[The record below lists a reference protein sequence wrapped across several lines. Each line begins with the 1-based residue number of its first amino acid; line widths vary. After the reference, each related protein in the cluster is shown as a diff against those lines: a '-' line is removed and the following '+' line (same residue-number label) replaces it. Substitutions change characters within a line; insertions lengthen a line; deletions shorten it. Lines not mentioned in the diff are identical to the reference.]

1 MQAAQELLR
10 VASCRSSYTQVAVM
24 IAAPY
29 HARLVCHAKAIGAV
43 VLLAY
48 MCYRSIMGPI
58 EFKDERDRRENLIK
72 ARLIDIR
79 KAQIEYK
86 NIHKVHA
93 ANFDELS
100 KFLKDEK
107 LPFLI
112 KEGVL
117 TDEQLEKGMTEKEA
131 VKKGLIRRDTV
142 WVTAVDTLFGKGYN
156 VDDLRNVP
164 GANVQFTM
172 DTATLTSGSGYTVK
186 VFQCGVL
193 YDDYLGDLNKQEVYN
208 LKDKASKMGKY
219 AGLRVGSVE
228 EINNNA
234 GNWED

>member
-1 MQAAQELLR
+1 MKVTLKILLG
-10 VASCRSSYTQVAVM
+10 V
-24 IAAPY
+24 
-29 HARLVCHAKAIGAV
+29 AV

-58 EFKDERDRRENLIK
+58 EFKDEKDRRENLIK

-131 VKKGLIRRDTV
+131 VKKGLIRRDTI

-186 VFQCGVL
+186 VFQCGVQ
-193 YDDYLGDLNKQEVYN
+193 YDDYLGDLDKQLVYN
-208 LKDKASKMGKY
+208 LKDKAEKMNKY
-219 AGLRVGSVE
+219 PGLRVGSVE

>member
-1 MQAAQELLR
+1 MKVTLKILL
-10 VASCRSSYTQVAVM
+10 AV
-24 IAAPY
+24 
-29 HARLVCHAKAIGAV
+29 AV

-48 MCYRSIMGPI
+48 MCYRSVMGPI
-58 EFKDERDRRENLIK
+58 EFDKTREQRENLIK

-117 TDEQLEKGMTEKEA
+117 TDEQLEKGMTEQEA

-193 YDDYLGDLNKQEVYN
+193 YDDYLGDLHKQEVYN

>member
-1 MQAAQELLR
+1 MKVTLKMLL
-10 VASCRSSYTQVAVM
+10 AV
-24 IAAPY
+24 
-29 HARLVCHAKAIGAV
+29 AV

>member
-1 MQAAQELLR
+1 MKVTLKILL
-10 VASCRSSYTQVAVM
+10 AV
-24 IAAPY
+24 
-29 HARLVCHAKAIGAV
+29 AV

-234 GNWED
+234 GNWGD

>member
-1 MQAAQELLR
+1 MKVTLKILL
-10 VASCRSSYTQVAVM
+10 AV
-24 IAAPY
+24 
-29 HARLVCHAKAIGAV
+29 AV

-48 MCYRSIMGPI
+48 MCYRSVMGPI
-58 EFKDERDRRENLIK
+58 EFDKTREQRENLIK

-107 LPFLI
+107 LQFLI

-131 VKKGLIRRDTV
+131 VKKGLIRRDTI

-186 VFQCGVL
+186 VFQCGVQ
-193 YDDYLGDLNKQEVYN
+193 YDDYLGDLDKQLVYN
-208 LKDKASKMGKY
+208 LKDKAEKMNKY
-219 AGLRVGSVE
+219 PGLRVGSVE

>member
-1 MQAAQELLR
+1 MKVTLKILL
-10 VASCRSSYTQVAVM
+10 AV
-24 IAAPY
+24 
-29 HARLVCHAKAIGAV
+29 AV

-142 WVTAVDTLFGKGYN
+142 WVIAVDTLFGKGYN

>member
-1 MQAAQELLR
+1 MKVTLKILL
-10 VASCRSSYTQVAVM
+10 AV
-24 IAAPY
+24 
-29 HARLVCHAKAIGAV
+29 AV

-58 EFKDERDRRENLIK
+58 EFKDERDSRENLIK

>member
-1 MQAAQELLR
+1 MKVTLKILL
-10 VASCRSSYTQVAVM
+10 AV
-24 IAAPY
+24 
-29 HARLVCHAKAIGAV
+29 AV

-208 LKDKASKMGKY
+208 LKDRASKMGKY

>member
-1 MQAAQELLR
+1 MKVTLKILL
-10 VASCRSSYTQVAVM
+10 AV
-24 IAAPY
+24 
-29 HARLVCHAKAIGAV
+29 AV

-58 EFKDERDRRENLIK
+58 EFKDGRDRRENLIK

-112 KEGVL
+112 KEGAL

>member
-1 MQAAQELLR
+1 MKVTLKILL
-10 VASCRSSYTQVAVM
+10 AV
-24 IAAPY
+24 
-29 HARLVCHAKAIGAV
+29 AV

-48 MCYRSIMGPI
+48 MCYRSVMGPI
-58 EFKDERDRRENLIK
+58 EFDKTREQRENLIK

-100 KFLKDEK
+100 KFLKAEK

-117 TDEQLEKGMTEKEA
+117 TDEQLEKGMTEQEA

-142 WVTAVDTLFGKGYN
+142 WVTAVDTLFGSGYN
-156 VDDLRNVP
+156 VDDMRNVP
-164 GANVQFTM
+164 GANVQFSM

-193 YDDYLGDLNKQEVYN
+193 YDDYLGDLDKQLVYN
-208 LKDKASKMGKY
+208 LKDKAEKMNKY
-219 AGLRVGSVE
+219 QGLRVGSIE

>member
-1 MQAAQELLR
+1 MKVTLKILL
-10 VASCRSSYTQVAVM
+10 AV
-24 IAAPY
+24 
-29 HARLVCHAKAIGAV
+29 AV

-58 EFKDERDRRENLIK
+58 EFKDEKDRRENLIK

-131 VKKGLIRRDTV
+131 VKKGLIRRDTI

-186 VFQCGVL
+186 VFQCGVQ
-193 YDDYLGDLNKQEVYN
+193 YDDYLGDL
-208 LKDKASKMGKY
+208 D
-219 AGLRVGSVE
+219 
-228 EINNNA
+228 
-234 GNWED
+234 

>member
-1 MQAAQELLR
+1 MKVTLKILL
-10 VASCRSSYTQVAVM
+10 AV
-24 IAAPY
+24 
-29 HARLVCHAKAIGAV
+29 AV

-93 ANFDELS
+93 ANFDKLS

>member
-1 MQAAQELLR
+1 MKVTLKILL
-10 VASCRSSYTQVAVM
+10 AV
-24 IAAPY
+24 
-29 HARLVCHAKAIGAV
+29 AV

-58 EFKDERDRRENLIK
+58 EFKDEKDRRENLIK

-117 TDEQLEKGMTEKEA
+117 TDEQLGKGMTEKEA
-131 VKKGLIRRDTV
+131 VKKGLIRRDTI

-186 VFQCGVL
+186 VFQCGVQ
-193 YDDYLGDLNKQEVYN
+193 YDDYLGDLDKQLVYN
-208 LKDKASKMGKY
+208 LKDKAEKMNKY
-219 AGLRVGSVE
+219 PGLRVGSVE

>member
-1 MQAAQELLR
+1 MKVTLKILL
-10 VASCRSSYTQVAVM
+10 AV
-24 IAAPY
+24 
-29 HARLVCHAKAIGAV
+29 AV

-58 EFKDERDRRENLIK
+58 EFKDEKDRRENLIK

-131 VKKGLIRRDTV
+131 VKKGLIRRDTI

-186 VFQCGVL
+186 VFQCGVQ
-193 YDDYLGDLNKQEVYN
+193 YDDYLGDLDKQVGVQPEGQGRARWTN
-208 LKDKASKMGKY
+208 MP
-219 AGLRVGSVE
+219 GLRVGSVE

>member
-1 MQAAQELLR
+1 MKVTLRILL
-10 VASCRSSYTQVAVM
+10 AV
-24 IAAPY
+24 
-29 HARLVCHAKAIGAV
+29 AV

>member
-1 MQAAQELLR
+1 MKVTLKILL
-10 VASCRSSYTQVAVM
+10 AV
-24 IAAPY
+24 
-29 HARLVCHAKAIGAV
+29 AV

-100 KFLKDEK
+100 KFLKDET

>member
-1 MQAAQELLR
+1 MKVTLKILL
-10 VASCRSSYTQVAVM
+10 AV
-24 IAAPY
+24 
-29 HARLVCHAKAIGAV
+29 AV

-117 TDEQLEKGMTEKEA
+117 TDEQLEKGMI
-131 VKKGLIRRDTV
+131 KKGLIRRDTV

>member
-1 MQAAQELLR
+1 MKVTLKILL
-10 VASCRSSYTQVAVM
+10 AV
-24 IAAPY
+24 
-29 HARLVCHAKAIGAV
+29 AV

-86 NIHKVHA
+86 YIHKVHA

>member
-1 MQAAQELLR
+1 MKVTLKILL
-10 VASCRSSYTQVAVM
+10 AV
-24 IAAPY
+24 
-29 HARLVCHAKAIGAV
+29 AV

-58 EFKDERDRRENLIK
+58 EFKDEGDRRENLIK

-112 KEGVL
+112 KEGAL

>member
-1 MQAAQELLR
+1 MKVTLKILL
-10 VASCRSSYTQVAVM
+10 AV
-24 IAAPY
+24 
-29 HARLVCHAKAIGAV
+29 AV

-58 EFKDERDRRENLIK
+58 EFKDEKDRRENLIK

-117 TDEQLEKGMTEKEA
+117 TDEQLEKGITEKEA
-131 VKKGLIRRDTV
+131 VKKVLIRRDTD
-142 WVTAVDTLFGKGYN
+142 WVTAGDTLFGKGYN

-186 VFQCGVL
+186 VFQCGVQ
-193 YDDYLGDLNKQEVYN
+193 YDDYLGDLDKQLVYN
-208 LKDKASKMGKY
+208 LKDKAEKMNKY
-219 AGLRVGSVE
+219 PGLRVGSVE

>member
-1 MQAAQELLR
+1 MKVTLKILL
-10 VASCRSSYTQVAVM
+10 AV
-24 IAAPY
+24 
-29 HARLVCHAKAIGAV
+29 AV

-131 VKKGLIRRDTV
+131 VKKGLIRRDTI

-172 DTATLTSGSGYTVK
+172 DTATLTSGSSYTVK
-186 VFQCGVL
+186 IFQCGVQ
-193 YDDYLGDLNKQEVYN
+193 YDDYLGDLDKQLVYN
-208 LKDKASKMGKY
+208 LKDKAEKMNKY
-219 AGLRVGSVE
+219 PGLRVGSVE

>member
-1 MQAAQELLR
+1 MKVTLKILL
-10 VASCRSSYTQVAVM
+10 AV
-24 IAAPY
+24 
-29 HARLVCHAKAIGAV
+29 AV
-43 VLLAY
+43 VLLVY

>member
-1 MQAAQELLR
+1 MKVTLKILL
-10 VASCRSSYTQVAVM
+10 AV
-24 IAAPY
+24 
-29 HARLVCHAKAIGAV
+29 AV
-43 VLLAY
+43 VLHAY

-208 LKDKASKMGKY
+208 LEDKASKMGKY

>member
-1 MQAAQELLR
+1 MKVTLKILL
-10 VASCRSSYTQVAVM
+10 AV
-24 IAAPY
+24 
-29 HARLVCHAKAIGAV
+29 AV

-193 YDDYLGDLNKQEVYN
+193 YDDYLDDLNKQEVYN

>member
-1 MQAAQELLR
+1 MKVTLKILL
-10 VASCRSSYTQVAVM
+10 AV
-24 IAAPY
+24 
-29 HARLVCHAKAIGAV
+29 AV

-48 MCYRSIMGPI
+48 MCYRSIMSPI

>member
-1 MQAAQELLR
+1 MKVTLKILL
-10 VASCRSSYTQVAVM
+10 AV
-24 IAAPY
+24 
-29 HARLVCHAKAIGAV
+29 AV

-58 EFKDERDRRENLIK
+58 EFKDEKDRRENLIK

-131 VKKGLIRRDTV
+131 VKKGLIRRDTI

-186 VFQCGVL
+186 VFQCGVQ
-193 YDDYLGDLNKQEVYN
+193 YDDYLGDLDKQLVYN
-208 LKDKASKMGKY
+208 LKDKAEKMNKY
-219 AGLRVGSVE
+219 PGLRVGTVE

>member
-1 MQAAQELLR
+1 MKVTLKILL
-10 VASCRSSYTQVAVM
+10 AV
-24 IAAPY
+24 
-29 HARLVCHAKAIGAV
+29 AV

-48 MCYRSIMGPI
+48 MCYRSVMGPI
-58 EFKDERDRRENLIK
+58 EFDKTREQRENLIK

-117 TDEQLEKGMTEKEA
+117 TDEQLEKGMTEQEA

-142 WVTAVDTLFGKGYN
+142 WVTAVDTLFGSGYN
-156 VDDLRNVP
+156 VDDMRNVP
-164 GANVQFTM
+164 GANVQFSM

-186 VFQCGVL
+186 VFEAGVK
-193 YDDYLGDLNKQEVYN
+193 YDDYLGDLDKQLVVN
-208 LKDKASKMGKY
+208 LKDKAEKLEKY
-219 AGLRVGSVE
+219 PGLRVGSLT

-234 GNWED
+234 GNWE

>member
-1 MQAAQELLR
+1 MKVTLKILL
-10 VASCRSSYTQVAVM
+10 AV
-24 IAAPY
+24 
-29 HARLVCHAKAIGAV
+29 AV

-48 MCYRSIMGPI
+48 MCYRSVMGPI
-58 EFKDERDRRENLIK
+58 EFDKTREQRENLIK

-79 KAQIEYK
+79 KAQIEY
-86 NIHKVHA
+86 KVHA

-117 TDEQLEKGMTEKEA
+117 TDEQLEKGMTEQEA

-142 WVTAVDTLFGKGYN
+142 WVTAVDTLFGSGYN
-156 VDDLRNVP
+156 VDDMRNVP
-164 GANVQFTM
+164 GANVQFSM

-193 YDDYLGDLNKQEVYN
+193 YDDYLGDLDKQLVYN
-208 LKDKASKMGKY
+208 LKDKAEKMNKY
-219 AGLRVGSVE
+219 QGLRVGSIE